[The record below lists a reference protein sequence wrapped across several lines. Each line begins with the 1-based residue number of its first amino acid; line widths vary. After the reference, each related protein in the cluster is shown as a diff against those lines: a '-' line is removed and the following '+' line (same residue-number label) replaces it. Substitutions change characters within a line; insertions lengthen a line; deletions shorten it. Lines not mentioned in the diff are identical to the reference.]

1 MPNTPNVNNE
11 NDKAAEKAMK
21 AKAKA
26 EKAKAKAAQTKSD
39 NAEDA
44 KKDAAKA
51 EKARKARAA
60 QNDKAAA
67 KADRANKKAVKAA
80 KKAAKNKANPEVVEV
95 SGGLTGLEKFKH
107 TISKEY
113 MNELKEKAKN
123 VTLKDVANS
132 GKKVAKAGAT
142 GAKDLWERNKK
153 SDGQFFK
160 SAIFN
165 ISYKIFRAI
174 LLFGLCFLILQPL
187 MNKFALSIMS
197 EADLYDPSVITVPRN
212 PTLDNYK
219 LVPEI
224 VDFYGSLL
232 NTVWVSALVAITQV
246 ASCVVVGY
254 GFARFNFPLKK
265 FWFGCVLLIIIV
277 PPQTITSSLYLH
289 FRFFDVL
296 GLFEYFTGETINMH
310 NSIMPYLLMCL
321 GGIGLKSGLYVFLLN
336 QFFRG
341 IPKELEEAAYVD
353 GCSTFRTFLT
363 IMLPNAKAIVV
374 ACFLFAFVW
383 QWTDIYYSRI
393 FLGNVDLIAK
403 TLPSISEALAVH
415 FSALYGSGAKPSIAY
430 TDAILSTGLLMTIVP
445 LLIIYIV
452 FQKSFVESLSQT
464 GLKM

>member
-1 MPNTPNVNNE
+1 MKEVS
-11 NDKAAEKAMK
+11 KSAAIA
-21 AKAKA
+21 
-26 EKAKAKAAQTKSD
+26 T
-39 NAEDA
+39 
-44 KKDAAKA
+44 
-51 EKARKARAA
+51 
-60 QNDKAAA
+60 
-67 KADRANKKAVKAA
+67 
-80 KKAAKNKANPEVVEV
+80 KNK
-95 SGGLTGLEKFKH
+95 G
-107 TISKEY
+107 KE
-113 MNELKEKAKN
+113 
-123 VTLKDVANS
+123 
-132 GKKVAKAGAT
+132 
-142 GAKDLWERNKK
+142 LWERNKK
-153 SDGQFFK
+153 SDGQYFK
-160 SAIFN
+160 SVVFN

-174 LLFGLCFLILQPL
+174 LLFGLCFLIIQPL
-187 MNKFALSIMS
+187 LNKFALSIMP

-232 NTVWVSALVAITQV
+232 NTVWVSALVAIVQV
-246 ASCVVVGY
+246 SSCVLVGY

-265 FWFGCVLLIIIV
+265 FWFACVLLIIIV

-296 GLFEYFTGETINMH
+296 GIFQHFTGETVNMH
-310 NSIMPYLLMCL
+310 NSILPYLLMCL

-353 GCSTFRTFLT
+353 GCSTFRTFLN
-363 IMLPNAKAIVV
+363 IMLPNAKAIIT

>member
-1 MPNTPNVNNE
+1 MPNTPDVNSPE
-11 NDKAAEKAMK
+11 VKDKAEDQN
-21 AKAKA
+21 KA
-26 EKAKAKAAQTKSD
+26 EQKAA
-39 NAEDA
+39 A
-44 KKDAAKA
+44 KE
-51 EKARKARAA
+51 EKARKSRAA
-60 QNDKAAA
+60 KNDKASV
-67 KADRANKKAVKAA
+67 KADKANKHAVKAA
-80 KKAAKNKANPEVVEV
+80 KKAARNRTNPDDVVNEVAPNK
-95 SGGLTGLEKFKH
+95 F
-107 TISKEY
+107 SKEG
-113 MNELKEKAKN
+113 MQAAIQKVKD
-123 VTLKDVANS
+123 TSFKDVCKMTWAYLKN
-132 GKKVAKAGAT
+132 
-142 GAKDLWERNKK
+142 LWIRNKQ
-153 SDGQFFK
+153 SDGQLFR
-160 SAIFN
+160 SVIFN
-165 ISYKIFRAI
+165 VSYKIFRAI

-187 MNKFALSIMS
+187 MNKFALSIMP

-219 LVPEI
+219 LVPTI
-224 VDFYGSLL
+224 VDFYGSLW
-232 NTVWVSALVAITQV
+232 NTVWVSAVVAMTQV

-296 GLFEYFTGETINMH
+296 GIFEAITGDTINMH

-363 IMLPNAKAIVV
+363 IMMPNAKAIVV

-383 QWTDIYYSRI
+383 QWTDIYYARI

-403 TLPSISEALAVH
+403 TLPSISEALAVY

-430 TDAILSTGLLMTIVP
+430 TDAILSTGLL
-445 LLIIYIV
+445 LLRNSA
-452 FQKSFVESLSQT
+452 K
-464 GLKM
+464 